1 MITKRQKILDAALL
15 LFSQQGL
22 EGTSTGQIAKTA
34 GVAKATLFHHF
45 ENKSLL
51 IDELFRELKVE
62 LFSTLAQ
69 HTEIAEQNRYQAFK
83 FMWMTGIEWALEN
96 PIAMKFFTNVHFDPT
111 TQTREVIVSQMF
123 ASLDD
128 IILKGQQAEELM
140 VLDINL
146 VRHFIH
152 SHFLICANWLV
163 DQQEPQAEQ
172 SEKYINDS
180 FDMCWRAIG
189 GQAQPSC

>member
-189 GQAQPSC
+189 GQAQPSY

>member
-96 PIAMKFFTNVHFDPT
+96 PVAMKFFTNVHFDPT
-111 TQTREVIVSQMF
+111 TQTHEVIVSQMF

-163 DQQEPQAEQ
+163 DQQEPQAKQ
-172 SEKYINDS
+172 PEKYINDS

>member
-152 SHFLICANWLV
+152 SHFLICANWLI

>member
-1 MITKRQKILDAALL
+1 MTKRQKILDAALL

-22 EGTSTGQIAKTA
+22 KGTSTGQIAKTA

-62 LFSTLAQ
+62 LFSTLTQ

-96 PIAMKFFTNVHFDPT
+96 PVAMKFFTNVHFDPT

>member
-96 PIAMKFFTNVHFDPT
+96 PVAMKFFTNVHFDPT

-163 DQQEPQAEQ
+163 YQQEPQPVQ

-189 GQAQPSC
+189 GQAQSSC

>member
-62 LFSTLAQ
+62 LFSTLTQ

-83 FMWMTGIEWALEN
+83 FMWMTGIEWALGN
-96 PIAMKFFTNVHFDPT
+96 PVAMKFFTNVHFDPT

>member
-96 PIAMKFFTNVHFDPT
+96 PVAMKFFTNVHFDPT

>member
-62 LFSTLAQ
+62 LFSTLTQ

-96 PIAMKFFTNVHFDPT
+96 PVAMKFFTNVHFDPT

-128 IILKGQQAEELM
+128 IILKGQQAEELI

>member
-51 IDELFRELKVE
+51 IDELFRELKIE
-62 LFSTLAQ
+62 LFSTLDQ
-69 HTEIAEQNRYQAFK
+69 HTEIAEQDRYQAFK
-83 FMWMTGIEWALEN
+83 FMWITGLEWALEN
-96 PIAMKFFTNVHFDPT
+96 PVAMKFFTNVHFDPT
-111 TQTREVIVSQMF
+111 TQTREVIVSKMF
-123 ASLDD
+123 ASLDE
-128 IILKGQQAEELM
+128 IILKGQETGELM

-152 SHFLICANWLV
+152 SHFLICANWLIE
-163 DQQEPQAEQ
+163 QNELPPEQ
-172 SEKYINDS
+172 SAKYINDS
-180 FDMCWRAIG
+180 FDMCWRAVG
-189 GQAQPSC
+189 GQTK

>member
-51 IDELFRELKVE
+51 IEELFRELKVE

-69 HTEIAEQNRYQAFK
+69 HT
-83 FMWMTGIEWALEN
+83 
-96 PIAMKFFTNVHFDPT
+96 D
-111 TQTREVIVSQMF
+111 
-123 ASLDD
+123 
-128 IILKGQQAEELM
+128 
-140 VLDINL
+140 
-146 VRHFIH
+146 
-152 SHFLICANWLV
+152 
-163 DQQEPQAEQ
+163 
-172 SEKYINDS
+172 
-180 FDMCWRAIG
+180 
-189 GQAQPSC
+189 

>member
-62 LFSTLAQ
+62 LFSTLTQ

-96 PIAMKFFTNVHFDPT
+96 PVAMKFFTNVHFDPT

-189 GQAQPSC
+189 GQAQSSC

>member
-172 SEKYINDS
+172 SERYINDS

>member
-1 MITKRQKILDAALL
+1 MITKRQKILDAALI

-51 IDELFRELKVE
+51 IDELFRDLKLE
-62 LFSTLAQ
+62 LFSTLQ
-69 HTEIAEQNRYQAFK
+69 PHTGIAEQDRYQAFK
-83 FMWMTGIEWALEN
+83 FMWITGVEWALEN
-96 PIAMKFFTNVHFDPT
+96 PVAMKFFTNVHFDPT

-123 ASLDD
+123 ASLDE
-128 IILKGQQAEELM
+128 IILKGQEDGKLM
-140 VLDINL
+140 SLNIDL

-152 SHFLICANWLV
+152 SHFLICANWLI
-163 DQQEPQAEQ
+163 EQ
-172 SEKYINDS
+172 SESPPEKTSKYINDS
-180 FDMCWRAIG
+180 FDMCWRAVG
-189 GQAQPSC
+189 GQIQ

>member
-1 MITKRQKILDAALL
+1 MITKRQKILDTALL

-51 IDELFRELKVE
+51 IDELFRELKLE
-62 LFSTLAQ
+62 LFSTLQQ
-69 HTEIAEQNRYQAFK
+69 HTDIAEQDLYQAFK
-83 FMWMTGIEWALEN
+83 FMWITGIEWALEN
-96 PIAMKFFTNVHFDPT
+96 PVAMKFFTNVHFDPT

-123 ASLDD
+123 ASLDE
-128 IILKGQQAEELM
+128 IILKGQEDGELM
-140 VLDINL
+140 ALDINL

-152 SHFLICANWLV
+152 SHFLICANWLI
-163 DQQEPQAEQ
+163 EQ
-172 SEKYINDS
+172 NESPPEQTSKYINDS
-180 FDMCWRAIG
+180 FDMCWRAVG
-189 GQAQPSC
+189 GQNL

>member
-51 IDELFRELKVE
+51 IDELFRDLKLE
-62 LFSTLAQ
+62 LFSTLQ
-69 HTEIAEQNRYQAFK
+69 PHTGIAEQDRYQAFK
-83 FMWMTGIEWALEN
+83 FMWITGLEWALEN
-96 PIAMKFFTNVHFDPT
+96 PVAMKFFTNVHFDPT

-128 IILKGQQAEELM
+128 IILKGQVRLPRQ
-140 VLDINL
+140 NL
-146 VRHFIH
+146 AAT
-152 SHFLICANWLV
+152 HFLM
-163 DQQEPQAEQ
+163 DT
-172 SEKYINDS
+172 
-180 FDMCWRAIG
+180 
-189 GQAQPSC
+189 GQ

>member
-96 PIAMKFFTNVHFDPT
+96 PVAMKFFTNVHFDPT

-163 DQQEPQAEQ
+163 DQQEPQAKQ
-172 SEKYINDS
+172 PEKYINDS

>member
-1 MITKRQKILDAALL
+1 MTKRQKILDAALL

>member
-51 IDELFRELKVE
+51 IDELFRELKLE
-62 LFSTLAQ
+62 LFSTLQ
-69 HTEIAEQNRYQAFK
+69 LHTDVAVEDRYQAFK
-83 FMWMTGIEWALEN
+83 CMWFTGIEWALAN
-96 PIAMKFFTNVHFDPT
+96 PVAMKFFTNVHFDPT

-123 ASLDD
+123 ASLDE
-128 IILKGQQAEELM
+128 IILLGQEDGELM

-152 SHFLICANWLV
+152 SHFLICANWLI
-163 DQQEPQAEQ
+163 EQ
-172 SEKYINDS
+172 SESSPEQTSKCINDS

-189 GQAQPSC
+189 SLKS

>member
-51 IDELFRELKVE
+51 IDELFRELKIE
-62 LFSTLAQ
+62 LFSTLTQ

-96 PIAMKFFTNVHFDPT
+96 PVAMKFFTNVHFDPT

-180 FDMCWRAIG
+180 FNMCWRAIG
-189 GQAQPSC
+189 GQAQSSC

>member
-51 IDELFRELKVE
+51 IDELFRELKIE
-62 LFSTLAQ
+62 LFSTLDQ

-83 FMWMTGIEWALEN
+83 FMWMTGIDWALEN
-96 PIAMKFFTNVHFDPT
+96 PVAMKFFTNVHFDPT

-123 ASLDD
+123 ASLDE
-128 IILKGQQAEELM
+128 IILKGQEDGELM
-140 VLDINL
+140 SLNIDL

-152 SHFLICANWLV
+152 SHFLICANWLI
-163 DQQEPQAEQ
+163 EQ
-172 SEKYINDS
+172 SESPPEKTSKYINDS
-180 FDMCWRAIG
+180 FDMCWRAVG
-189 GQAQPSC
+189 GQIQ

>member
-51 IDELFRELKVE
+51 IDELFRELKLE
-62 LFSTLAQ
+62 LFTTLAK
-69 HTEIAEQNRYQAFK
+69 HTDVSEQDRYQALK
-83 FMWMTGIEWALEN
+83 FMWITGLEWALEN
-96 PIAMKFFTNVHFDPT
+96 PVAMKFFTNVHFDPT

-123 ASLDD
+123 ASLDE
-128 IILKGQQAEELM
+128 IILKGQEDGELM
-140 VLDINL
+140 ALDINL

-163 DQQEPQAEQ
+163 EQ
-172 SEKYINDS
+172 NESPPEQTSMYINDS
-180 FDMCWRAIG
+180 FDMCWRAVG
-189 GQAQPSC
+189 GQNL

>member
-51 IDELFRELKVE
+51 IDELFRDLKLE
-62 LFSTLAQ
+62 LFSTLQ
-69 HTEIAEQNRYQAFK
+69 PHTGIAEQDRYQAFK
-83 FMWMTGIEWALEN
+83 FMWITGIEWALEN
-96 PIAMKFFTNVHFDPT
+96 PVAMKFFTNVHFDPT

-123 ASLDD
+123 ASLDE
-128 IILKGQQAEELM
+128 IILKGQEDGELM
-140 VLDINL
+140 SLNIDL

-152 SHFLICANWLV
+152 SHFLICANWLI
-163 DQQEPQAEQ
+163 EQ
-172 SEKYINDS
+172 SESPPEKTSKYINDS

-189 GQAQPSC
+189 GQIQ

>member
-62 LFSTLAQ
+62 LFSTLDQ

-96 PIAMKFFTNVHFDPT
+96 PVAMKFFTNVHFDPT

-163 DQQEPQAEQ
+163 DQPESQPGQ

>member
-1 MITKRQKILDAALL
+1 MMTKRQKILDAALL

-62 LFSTLAQ
+62 LFSTLTQ

-96 PIAMKFFTNVHFDPT
+96 PVAMKFFTNVHFDPT

>member
-62 LFSTLAQ
+62 LFATLVQ
-69 HTEIAEQNRYQAFK
+69 HTEIAEENRYQAFK
-83 FMWMTGIEWALEN
+83 SMWMTGVDWALEN
-96 PIAMKFFTNVHFDPT
+96 PVAMKFFTNVHFDPT

-128 IILKGQQAEELM
+128 ILLKGQQDGELI

-163 DQQEPQAEQ
+163 DQQVPQPEQ
-172 SEKYINDS
+172 SKKYINDS

-189 GQAQPSC
+189 GQTQ

>member
-96 PIAMKFFTNVHFDPT
+96 PVAMKFFTNVHFDPT

-189 GQAQPSC
+189 GQAQPSS

>member
-51 IDELFRELKVE
+51 IDELFRELKIE
-62 LFSTLAQ
+62 LFSTLDQ
-69 HTEIAEQNRYQAFK
+69 HTEIAEQDRYQAFK
-83 FMWMTGIEWALEN
+83 FMWITGLEWALEN
-96 PIAMKFFTNVHFDPT
+96 PVAMKFFTNVHFDPT
-111 TQTREVIVSQMF
+111 TQTREVIVSKMF
-123 ASLDD
+123 ASLDE
-128 IILKGQQAEELM
+128 IILKGQEDGELM
-140 VLDINL
+140 ALDINL

-152 SHFLICANWLV
+152 SHFLICANWLI
-163 DQQEPQAEQ
+163 EQ
-172 SEKYINDS
+172 NESPPEQTSKYINDS
-180 FDMCWRAIG
+180 F
-189 GQAQPSC
+189 SS

>member
-51 IDELFRELKVE
+51 IDELFRELKIE
-62 LFSTLAQ
+62 LFSTLDQ

-123 ASLDD
+123 ASLDE
-128 IILKGQQAEELM
+128 IILKGQEDSELM
-140 VLDINL
+140 ALDINL

-152 SHFLICANWLV
+152 SHFLICANWLIE
-163 DQQEPQAEQ
+163 QNEISPEQ
-172 SEKYINDS
+172 STKYVNDS
-180 FDMCWRAIG
+180 FNMFWRAVG
-189 GQAQPSC
+189 GQTK

>member
-62 LFSTLAQ
+62 LFYTLTQ

-163 DQQEPQAEQ
+163 DQQEPQQEQ

-189 GQAQPSC
+189 GQAQSSC

>member
-51 IDELFRELKVE
+51 IDELLRELKVE
-62 LFSTLAQ
+62 LFSTLDQ
-69 HTEIAEQNRYQAFK
+69 YTEIAEQNRYQAFK

-163 DQQEPQAEQ
+163 DQQEPQPEQ

-189 GQAQPSC
+189 GQAQPCC

>member
-51 IDELFRELKVE
+51 IDELFRELKIE
-62 LFSTLAQ
+62 LFSTLDQ
-69 HTEIAEQNRYQAFK
+69 HSEIAEQNRYQAFK

-96 PIAMKFFTNVHFDPT
+96 PVAMKFFTNVHFDPT

-128 IILKGQQAEELM
+128 IVLKGQEAGELM

-152 SHFLICANWLV
+152 SHFLICANWLIEQ
-163 DQQEPQAEQ
+163 DELSQEQ
-172 SEKYINDS
+172 STKYINDS
-180 FDMCWRAIG
+180 FDMCWRAVG
-189 GQAQPSC
+189 GQNL

>member
-96 PIAMKFFTNVHFDPT
+96 PVAMKFFTNVHFDPT

-140 VLDINL
+140 LLDINL

>member
-51 IDELFRELKVE
+51 IDELFRELKLE
-62 LFSTLAQ
+62 LFSTLQ
-69 HTEIAEQNRYQAFK
+69 PHTDVAVKDRYQAFK
-83 FMWMTGIEWALEN
+83 FMWFTGIEWALEN
-96 PIAMKFFTNVHFDPT
+96 PVAMKFFTNVHFDPT

-123 ASLDD
+123 ASLDE
-128 IILKGQQAEELM
+128 IILKGQEDSELM
-140 VLDINL
+140 ALDINL

-152 SHFLICANWLV
+152 SHFLICANWLI
-163 DQQEPQAEQ
+163 EQ
-172 SEKYINDS
+172 SESPLEHTSKYINDS
-180 FDMCWRAIG
+180 FDMCWRAVG
-189 GQAQPSC
+189 GQTK

>member
-1 MITKRQKILDAALL
+1 MMTKRQKILDAALL

-22 EGTSTGQIAKTA
+22 KGTSTGQIAKTA

-62 LFSTLAQ
+62 LFSTLTQ

-96 PIAMKFFTNVHFDPT
+96 PVAMKFFTNVHFDPT

>member
-1 MITKRQKILDAALL
+1 MITKRQKILDAALI

-51 IDELFRELKVE
+51 IDELFRDLKLE
-62 LFSTLAQ
+62 LFSTLQ
-69 HTEIAEQNRYQAFK
+69 PHTGIAEQDRYQAFK
-83 FMWMTGIEWALEN
+83 FMWITGVEWALEN
-96 PIAMKFFTNVHFDPT
+96 PVAMKFFTNVHFDPT

-123 ASLDD
+123 ASLDE
-128 IILKGQQAEELM
+128 IILKGQEDGKLM
-140 VLDINL
+140 SLNIDL

-152 SHFLICANWLV
+152 SHFLICANWLI
-163 DQQEPQAEQ
+163 EQ
-172 SEKYINDS
+172 SESPPEKTSKYINDS

-189 GQAQPSC
+189 GQIQ

>member
-34 GVAKATLFHHF
+34 CVAKATLFHHF

-96 PIAMKFFTNVHFDPT
+96 PVAMKFFTNVHFDPT

-128 IILKGQQAEELM
+128 IVLKGQEARELM

-152 SHFLICANWLV
+152 SHFLICANWLIEQ
-163 DQQEPQAEQ
+163 DELSQEQ
-172 SEKYINDS
+172 SDKYINDS
-180 FDMCWRAIG
+180 FDMCWRAVG
-189 GQAQPSC
+189 GQNT

>member
-1 MITKRQKILDAALL
+1 MITKRQKILDAALI

-51 IDELFRELKVE
+51 IDELFRDLKLE
-62 LFSTLAQ
+62 LFSTLQ
-69 HTEIAEQNRYQAFK
+69 PHTGIAEQDRYQAFK
-83 FMWMTGIEWALEN
+83 FMWITGVEWALEN
-96 PIAMKFFTNVHFDPT
+96 PVAMKFFTNVHFDPT

-123 ASLDD
+123 ASLDE
-128 IILKGQQAEELM
+128 IILKGQEDGELM
-140 VLDINL
+140 SLNIDL

-152 SHFLICANWLV
+152 SHFLICANWLI
-163 DQQEPQAEQ
+163 EQ
-172 SEKYINDS
+172 SESPPEKTSKYINDS
-180 FDMCWRAIG
+180 FDMCWRAVG
-189 GQAQPSC
+189 GQIQ

>member
-1 MITKRQKILDAALL
+1 MTKRQKILDAALL

-22 EGTSTGQIAKTA
+22 KGTSTGQIAKTA

-62 LFSTLAQ
+62 LFSTLTQ

-96 PIAMKFFTNVHFDPT
+96 PVAMKFFSNVHFDPT